1 MKHDVDDLAIF
12 GGAPLFASPRPI
24 GQLDTPDIEDYLT
37 LLKEIFAARRL
48 TNDGPMVDRLER
60 ELAAFHGVKHCIAV
74 ANAGLGLI
82 MLMQMLANGRRG
94 NVIMPSFSY
103 RGLPHF
109 AQWAGLMPQFCDVAE
124 ATHGLDPLAVSQAI
138 DGDTVAILGVCNCN
152 DPGDIDGLVQ
162 VAADRGIPIIFD
174 SVYALG
180 GTYRGRRLGC
190 FGLAE
195 VFSLHATKM
204 LNGFEGG
211 YVTTDDDALAS
222 KLRWAR
228 NFSLPGLAPSDI
240 ADDDRLLGMNA
251 KLNQL
256 HAAMALLSLH
266 RYDDIVRGNK
276 ARYDAY
282 RRACAGIPGLRLVP
296 FADADSEQRNFGLV
310 LLETGEDWPLSR
322 DASVALLKAEG
333 AAISAYYSPPLHRSE
348 HCPAGIA
355 VPDLPVSDSLARR
368 FLQLPS
374 GDFVSEDD
382 IGAVGALLRF
392 VGARGTAIAARLAAG
407 KAA

>member
-1 MKHDVDDLAIF
+1 
-12 GGAPLFASPRPI
+12 
-24 GQLDTPDIEDYLT
+24 
-37 LLKEIFAARRL
+37 
-48 TNDGPMVDRLER
+48 
-60 ELAAFHGVKHCIAV
+60 
-74 ANAGLGLI
+74 
-82 MLMQMLANGRRG
+82 
-94 NVIMPSFSY
+94 
-103 RGLPHF
+103 
-109 AQWAGLMPQFCDVAE
+109 
-124 ATHGLDPLAVSQAI
+124 
-138 DGDTVAILGVCNCN
+138 
-152 DPGDIDGLVQ
+152 
-162 VAADRGIPIIFD
+162 
-174 SVYALG
+174 
-180 GTYRGRRLGC
+180 
-190 FGLAE
+190 
-195 VFSLHATKM
+195 M

-228 NFSLPGLAPSDI
+228 NFSLPGLAPPDI

-251 KLNQL
+251 KLNEL

-282 RRACAGIPGLRLVP
+282 ERACAGIPGLRLVP

-310 LLETGEDWPLSR
+310 LLETAEDWPLSR
-322 DASVALLKAEG
+322 DATVALLKAEG

-382 IGAVGALLRF
+382 TGAVGALLRF